1 VDLDCLFSL
10 SSPNLRKL
18 NLDNQA
24 PFLAAWFL
32 RGFPKV
38 KIDVKNLIN
47 KELGDGLVRL
57 SLRLIQFVTVRK
69 VCKSLIYTLF
79 FVLYFPEMFAFV
91 RQLGFLL
98 ATPGNSVSSANAIL
112 FQHKSH
118 SNVSP

>member
-57 SLRLIQFVTVRK
+57 SLRPIQSQIVSFPLK
-69 VCKSLIYTLF
+69 PLSCNGF
-79 FVLYFPEMFAFV
+79 FVL
-91 RQLGFLL
+91 
-98 ATPGNSVSSANAIL
+98 
-112 FQHKSH
+112 
-118 SNVSP
+118 

>member
-1 VDLDCLFSL
+1 MDLDCLFSL

-57 SLRLIQFVTVRK
+57 SLRPIQSQIVSFPLK
-69 VCKSLIYTLF
+69 PLSYSGF
-79 FVLYFPEMFAFV
+79 FVLLCFSKLHVVSAKVSVAVQDSRKMF
-91 RQLGFLL
+91 Q
-98 ATPGNSVSSANAIL
+98 
-112 FQHKSH
+112 
-118 SNVSP
+118 